1 MARIYV
7 SHSARDREATR
18 SLVAFLEG
26 LGWSVWWDK
35 SPQSGYA
42 PNDVSAAELAN
53 AELAIVIWSKSSI
66 TAPYVLSDAIAARD
80 ANKLMQVINSDE
92 PPIQVP
98 MRARDEPQLDTFDLL
113 QISMAVSSFMRRG
126 WRGDTLIDPN

>member
-7 SHSARDREATR
+7 SHSARDGDAAQ

-35 SPQSGYA
+35 GPQSGYA
-42 PNDVSAAELAN
+42 SSSVRAAELAN
-53 AELAIVIWSKSSI
+53 AELVIVIWSKSSI

-80 ANKLMQVINSDE
+80 ASKLIEVTNSDA
-92 PPIQVP
+92 PPKQIP
-98 MRARDEPQLDTFDLL
+98 MRGRDEPLLDAFDHL
-113 QISMAVSSFMRRG
+113 QISLAVSSFMRRG
-126 WRGDTLIDPN
+126 GRGRDRATL

>member
-7 SHSARDREATR
+7 SHSARDRDTTR

-42 PNDVSAAELAN
+42 PSDVRAAELTN
-53 AELAIVIWSKSSI
+53 AELVIVIWSQSSI

-80 ANKLMQVINSDE
+80 ANKLMQVTNSDE
-92 PPIQVP
+92 PPKQIP
-98 MRARDEPQLDTFDLL
+98 MRARDQPLLDAVDLL
-113 QISMAVSSFMRRG
+113 QISLAVSSFMRRG
-126 WRGDTLIDPN
+126 WRGRDRATL

>member
-7 SHSARDREATR
+7 SHSARDRDVTR

-42 PNDVSAAELAN
+42 PSDVRAIELAN
-53 AELAIVIWSKSSI
+53 AELVIVIWSKSSI
-66 TAPYVLSDAIAARD
+66 AAPYVLSDAIAARD
-80 ANKLMQVINSDE
+80 ANKLMQVTNSDE
-92 PPIQVP
+92 PAKQIP
-98 MRARDEPQLDTFDLL
+98 MRLRDEPLLDAFDLL
-113 QISMAVSSFMRRG
+113 QISLAVSSFMRRG
-126 WRGDTLIDPN
+126 WRGRDTATL

>member
-7 SHSARDREATR
+7 SHSARDRDVTR

-42 PNDVSAAELAN
+42 PSDARAIELAN
-53 AELAIVIWSKSSI
+53 AELVIVIWSKSSI
-66 TAPYVLSDAIAARD
+66 AAPYVLSDAIAARD
-80 ANKLMQVINSDE
+80 ANKLMQVTNSDE
-92 PPIQVP
+92 PAKQIP
-98 MRARDEPQLDTFDLL
+98 MRLRDEPLLDAFDLL
-113 QISMAVSSFMRRG
+113 QISLAVSSFMRRG
-126 WRGDTLIDPN
+126 WRGRDTATL